1 VVDLRVVG
9 VPRRIA
15 APGAL
20 PTVRLTFLKPSKLAV
35 DARVDVEIDAEERHD
50 VVFLPPEAVQQV
62 DGQSVVM
69 VAVDAHASR
78 RVVTTGV
85 TGNGQV
91 EIVSGIRNGELVITR
106 GQVGLADGAL
116 VSVAVERRP
125 AASP

>member
-1 VVDLRVVG
+1 
-9 VPRRIA
+9 
-15 APGAL
+15 GAL
-20 PTVRLTFLKPSKLAV
+20 PTVRLSFLKPSRLTV

-50 VVFLPPEAVQQV
+50 VVFLPPEAVLQV

-69 VAVDAHASR
+69 VAVDDHASR

-91 EIVSGIRNGELVITR
+91 EILSGIRNGDLVITR

-116 VSVAVERRP
+116 VSVVVDRRP